1 MNDEMNDDSL
11 SPEFLPVSNLSDA
24 GLLDRVGFFE
34 IGHSHA
40 PHCNVVER
48 HSALNDAPSQT
59 LVLRF

>member
-1 MNDEMNDDSL
+1 MNDDSL
-11 SPEFLPVSNLSDA
+11 SPEFLPVRNLSDA
-24 GLLDRVGFFE
+24 GFLDRVGFLFE

-48 HSALNDAPSQT
+48 QSALNDAPSRT